1 MIFMTVLVLF
11 YAATWLIPPRERWSA
26 KNRWRIALGLAMTV
40 AGVTHL
46 LAPTPFVQHIPTWIP
61 ERFAIVYL
69 TGVIEIAL
77 GAAIVVP
84 RGRNLRL
91 AGLAL
96 AAFLVAVF
104 PGNVYVAVA
113 GVEVDGQPGG
123 VYPWLRLPLQLL
135 FVWLALWTT
144 RTSASRPAPSATT
157 AELRQARDMSVP
169 GLAHDDAAVP
179 HSNR

>member
-11 YAATWLIPPRERWSA
+11 YAATWLVPPRGRWSVTS
-26 KNRWRIALGLAMTV
+26 RWRIALGLAMAV

-46 LAPTPFVQHIPTWIP
+46 LSPTPFVQHIPTWVP
-61 ERFAIVYL
+61 ERFAIVYV

-77 GAAIVVP
+77 GAALMVS
-84 RGRNLRL
+84 RGRSLRL

-96 AAFLVAVF
+96 AAFLIAIF

-123 VYPWLRLPLQLL
+123 VYPWIRLPLQAL
-135 FVWLALWTT
+135 FVWLALWTA
-144 RTSASRPAPSATT
+144 RTSSWRPAPSAEHAATT
-157 AELRQARDMSVP
+157 TEPEM
-169 GLAHDDAAVP
+169 AATW
-179 HSNR
+179 SKGS